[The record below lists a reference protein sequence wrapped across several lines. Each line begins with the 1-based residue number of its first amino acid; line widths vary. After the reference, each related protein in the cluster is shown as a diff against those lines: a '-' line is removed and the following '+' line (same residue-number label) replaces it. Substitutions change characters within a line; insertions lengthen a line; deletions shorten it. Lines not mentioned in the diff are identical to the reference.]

1 VTLHYRGG
9 PKLSVRA
16 GCHHSGPTRQSL
28 CARTSLSPS
37 LLVGPPL
44 LTVVF
49 AARISPHGRVT
60 DLVLAVVAQMV
71 TQTPAEV
78 VTTTSAPSL
87 LSARSPSSMNKSRAS
102 LFPPLRFPNHRVTN
116 ATGSRSPEREIEA
129 GSPRSST
136 CCTVRGSV
144 IALRGSAS
152 GHEALGVVGGRRGTS
167 WPPEFLAVA
176 INPRRAVGGRSRGPT
191 AGKKLPFMFSVIS
204 ALRRTYWRGRWGT
217 CAPIH
222 RAPES

>member
-1 VTLHYRGG
+1 VCAPDAIAAGPRASPFAHGRPFLHHCWWVLPCSRSSSPCRSRLTGG
-9 PKLSVRA
+9 S
-16 GCHHSGPTRQSL
+16 
-28 CARTSLSPS
+28 RTSSLPWSPGWQRR
-37 LLVGPPL
+37 LRGRWLQPPPRL
-44 LTVVF
+44 PCWVLGAPAPRIKVVRRYF
-49 AARISPHGRVT
+49 LPSVF
-60 DLVLAVVAQMV
+60 
-71 TQTPAEV
+71 QTIGWPTLPGVEV
-78 VTTTSAPSL
+78 Q
-87 LSARSPSSMNKSRAS
+87 
-102 LFPPLRFPNHRVTN
+102 
-116 ATGSRSPEREIEA
+116 REIEA

-222 RAPES
+222 RAPAS